1 VTNTNDAP
9 AITSNGGGASASVNA
24 AENQTAVTTVTA
36 SDQDSADT
44 LTYTISGGADQAL
57 FSINSATGALVFA
70 SAPNYELPTDS
81 GGNNIYDVQVT
92 VTDNGT
98 GNLTDVQAIAVSVTN
113 VNETPEISGT
123 PSTTSPPDSVLFSF
137 IPTASDPDA
146 GTTLTYSIN
155 STPAWATFNTSTG
168 KLSGTP
174 APGDVGTTTGNI
186 IISVSDGVLSASLAP
201 FSLTVV
207 ASNHAPTI
215 SGTPATSVAGHT
227 AYSFTPTASDADG
240 DTLTFSIVNKPAWAS
255 FSTTT
260 GELAGTPAN
269 SDTGTTSGITI
280 SVSDGTASASL
291 AAFDL
296 TVTENLDID
305 GDGIPNDWE
314 TAHGLDPF
322 DPTDAGADPDGDG
335 LTNLEEY
342 LADKDPAA
350 DDNPPVVSAP
360 AEVTVDAVGLFT
372 PVTLGSASA
381 VDALDGGVPTTND
394 APAYFAP
401 GVHTVTWSATDAAGN
416 TGTSTQTV
424 NVVPLVSFSKDQTA
438 AEGGAV
444 TFRVILNG
452 PVVSYPVTV
461 PYTVSGTA
469 ASDGSDHDL
478 LDGVAVIASGLETAV
493 NFNTVNDGAGEGTE
507 QIVISMGSPSNA
519 VAGIPSVHTVD
530 LVEGNVA
537 PQISLSADQGTGVT
551 RIVVTGNGLVR
562 VGSTVRDPNGGDSHS
577 YDWSASDNALLDS
590 DGAPDTFSFDPSA
603 LSPGIYTL
611 RLTVSDGAASNDA
624 QLSLDV
630 RSSAPSLSPVADT
643 DGDGIDDATE
653 GYGDS
658 DSDGIADYLDA
669 IDSANVL
676 QANGGMSSQYLLE
689 SEPGLRLVLGAVAF
703 RSGAGQAGVSTAD
716 VENYG
721 GVTPDSG
728 YQYSGM
734 LFDFIVD
741 QLVDAGQSVDV
752 VLPLQ
757 AAVPADAVYRKLV
770 NGLWQDFVVDANN
783 RIASAPGAAGYCPP
797 PGDSA
802 FIPGLTEGH
811 WCVQLAIEDGG
822 PNDADGVANN
832 SVADPG
838 GIAVRLAQPVTVR
851 VESGGGAT
859 TPWLLL
865 LLGLLLWRARR
876 FDREVA

>member
-1 VTNTNDAP
+1 
-9 AITSNGGGASASVNA
+9 
-24 AENQTAVTTVTA
+24 
-36 SDQDSADT
+36 
-44 LTYTISGGADQAL
+44 
-57 FSINSATGALVFA
+57 
-70 SAPNYELPTDS
+70 
-81 GGNNIYDVQVT
+81 
-92 VTDNGT
+92 
-98 GNLTDVQAIAVSVTN
+98 
-113 VNETPEISGT
+113 
-123 PSTTSPPDSVLFSF
+123 
-137 IPTASDPDA
+137 
-146 GTTLTYSIN
+146 
-155 STPAWATFNTSTG
+155 
-168 KLSGTP
+168 
-174 APGDVGTTTGNI
+174 
-186 IISVSDGVLSASLAP
+186 
-201 FSLTVV
+201 
-207 ASNHAPTI
+207 
-215 SGTPATSVAGHT
+215 
-227 AYSFTPTASDADG
+227 
-240 DTLTFSIVNKPAWAS
+240 
-255 FSTTT
+255 
-260 GELAGTPAN
+260 
-269 SDTGTTSGITI
+269 
-280 SVSDGTASASL
+280 
-291 AAFDL
+291 
-296 TVTENLDID
+296 
-305 GDGIPNDWE
+305 
-314 TAHGLDPF
+314 
-322 DPTDAGADPDGDG
+322 
-335 LTNLEEY
+335 
-342 LADKDPAA
+342 
-350 DDNPPVVSAP
+350 VVSAP

-507 QIVISMGSPSNA
+507 RIVISMGSPSNA